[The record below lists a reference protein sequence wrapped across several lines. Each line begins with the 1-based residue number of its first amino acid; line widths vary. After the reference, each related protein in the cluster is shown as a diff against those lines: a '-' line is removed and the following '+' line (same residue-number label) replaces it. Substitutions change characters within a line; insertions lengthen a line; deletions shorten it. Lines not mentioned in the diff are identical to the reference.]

1 MGQKTNP
8 IGLRI
13 AVNHDWRSK
22 WYAGKKEFGKLL
34 TEDREI
40 RDLLKK
46 KLESASVP
54 QILIERAASRCR
66 ITILTAR
73 PGIVIGRKGAE
84 IDKLKEELSK
94 MTGKEIYVDIVEV
107 KTPEIDAQLVAENVA
122 LQLERRV
129 SFRRAMKKALQ
140 TAKDFGAEG
149 IKIRCAGRLG
159 GAELARVEQYH
170 WGRVPLHTLRA
181 NIDYGFAEANT
192 VYGKLGIKCWI
203 CKGDTKPQ
211 KPAQPQPA
219 AACRCASDH
228 SRFNRDFVMPL
239 MPERVK
245 YRKMHRGNRAGLAT
259 RGQTVAFGEYGLMAL
274 ERCWLDTKQIEA
286 ARVAIA
292 RNMKRHGKMWIRI
305 FPQKS
310 FTKKPLETRMG
321 KGKGPLE
328 SWVAVIRP
336 ANVLF
341 EVDGVTE
348 AVARESLRLAATKLP
363 IKTKFISRHRDRKP
377 D

>member
-13 AVNHDWRSK
+13 AVNRDWRWK
-22 WYAGKKEFGKLL
+22 WYAGKKEFGKLV
-34 TEDREI
+34 TEDRNI
-40 RDLLKK
+40 RELLKK

-94 MTGKEIYVDIVEV
+94 MTGKEIYVDIMEI
-107 KTPEIDAQLVAENVA
+107 KQPEIDAQLVAENVA

-170 WGRVPLHTLRA
+170 WGRVPLHTMRA
-181 NIDYGFAEANT
+181 NLDYGFAEALT
-192 VYGKLGIKCWI
+192 VYGKLGIKTWV
-203 CKGDTKPQ
+203 CKGDNKPQ
-211 KPAQPQPA
+211 KREQQQRPGESSGPGPSAPAPA
-219 AACRCASDH
+219 
-228 SRFNRDFVMPL
+228 P
-239 MPERVK
+239 
-245 YRKMHRGNRAGLAT
+245 AT
-259 RGQTVAFGEYGLMAL
+259 PAMAP
-274 ERCWLDTKQIEA
+274 
-286 ARVAIA
+286 V
-292 RNMKRHGKMWIRI
+292 
-305 FPQKS
+305 
-310 FTKKPLETRMG
+310 
-321 KGKGPLE
+321 
-328 SWVAVIRP
+328 P
-336 ANVLF
+336 A
-341 EVDGVTE
+341 
-348 AVARESLRLAATKLP
+348 
-363 IKTKFISRHRDRKP
+363 
-377 D
+377 